1 MSMTR
6 PPNLMTLELLLA
18 KGSKVRVKWALQ
30 IEGIGMA
37 WHGTALGSEVCP
49 GAPETQSET
58 GYSLL
63 DPLSSN

>member
-30 IEGIGMA
+30 IEGIDMA
-37 WHGTALGSEVCP
+37 WHGTALGLKFVQVPLKRKVKQDIVC
-49 GAPETQSET
+49 
-58 GYSLL
+58 
-63 DPLSSN
+63 